1 MALFKKKS
9 EAVPIQ
15 LAKGP
20 EKIAPENPYL
30 GREPIINR
38 EQAIIGYELFF
49 RPGTT
54 LKAKRLNDRNDV
66 MAQIAKR
73 LAEDPKAEVSY
84 PEEVTDT
91 NLMDDDGKEVT
102 QVTLSEIFYSLKTKG
117 VTQSLGQH
125 LGFINIRAD
134 QLGDEL
140 RGFPAA
146 KFPLQIELA
155 EILAAIKA
163 EAEAKLAEEADP
175 DSDPNAD
182 AKKDFEDSG
191 EPKLPEIIE
200 KLERLRSVGYKF
212 VLTGLTEV
220 FDGLDDILMK
230 FRYVKLD
237 LQKVAKPSSLI
248 DYCKGIPLPRN
259 EKSKDG
265 FKTLQII
272 ATNVHAPEDYHH
284 ARDIGCDAFEG
295 FYFVKPDPELS
306 LHRGDEY
313 RKLLELLTLL
323 LSSPELKELVTAVEA
338 NPVVSKHLMVIA
350 EIDSRRKRDKPE
362 NIRDA
367 AVISG
372 IKRITRWTQLLLYAD
387 TKAKVALDATP
398 LLQLVCVRAF
408 FMESLS
414 TKLGAGGGLGS
425 SDLAFLVGGLSLI
438 DNLFDESARELLSKF
453 NLPGVVVDAIVDRS
467 GILGQLLS
475 LAEAAEVGDLEK
487 CLHLCSDELKTVTL
501 DDVAQDSLL
510 AIKNFVAQTQF
521 APEEDVWETADS
533 ADEELA

>member
-9 EAVPIQ
+9 VAVPIQ
-15 LAKGP
+15 APRGP

-38 EQAIIGYELFF
+38 DQAIIGYELFF

-54 LKAKRLNDRNDV
+54 LKAKRLNDRNNV
-66 MAQIAKR
+66 MAQITKR

-84 PEEVTDT
+84 PEEVTDA
-91 NLMDDDGKEVT
+91 NLRDDDGKEVT

-125 LGFINIRAD
+125 LGFINIRVD

-140 RGFPAA
+140 RGFPAM
-146 KFPLQIELA
+146 KFPLQIELG
-155 EILAAIKA
+155 EILSAIES
-163 EAEAKLAEEADP
+163 EAELAKEAES
-175 DSDPNAD
+175 DSE

-191 EPKLPEIIE
+191 EPKVPEIIE
-200 KLERLRSVGYKF
+200 KLERLRGVGYKF

-220 FDGLDDILMK
+220 FDGLDDILSK

-237 LQKVAKPSSLI
+237 LQKVVKPSSLI
-248 DYCKGIPLPRN
+248 DYCKGIPLPRD

-265 FKTLQII
+265 SKTLQII
-272 ATNVHAPEDYHH
+272 ASNVLTPEEYHH

-323 LSSPELKELVTAVEA
+323 LSSPELKELVIAIEA

-350 EIDSRRKRDKPE
+350 EIDSRRKREKPE

-438 DNLFDESARELLSKF
+438 DNLFDEPARELLSHF

-487 CLHLCSDELKTVTL
+487 CRHLCYNELKTLNL

-510 AIKNFVAQTQF
+510 AIKSFVAQTQF
-521 APEEDVWETADS
+521 APEEDVWEAADS
-533 ADEELA
+533 PDEELA

>member
-1 MALFKKKS
+1 MALFKKKAQS
-9 EAVPIQ
+9 DPIQ
-15 LAKGP
+15 APKGP
-20 EKIAPENPYL
+20 EKIVPENPYL

-54 LKAKRLNDRNDV
+54 LKAKRLNDRNEV
-66 MAQIAKR
+66 LAQIAKR

-84 PEEVTDT
+84 PEDVTDA
-91 NLMDDDGKEVT
+91 NLRDDDGKEVT
-102 QVTLSEIFYSLKTKG
+102 QVTLPEIFYSLKTKG
-117 VTQSLGQH
+117 VTQSLGQY
-125 LGFINIRAD
+125 LGFIDIRAD

-140 RGFPAA
+140 RGFPAI
-146 KFPLQIELA
+146 KFPLQIHLA
-155 EILAAIKA
+155 EILEAIKTEASQAA
-163 EAEAKLAEEADP
+163 EAVEDP
-175 DSDPNAD
+175 E
-182 AKKDFEDSG
+182 AKKDLDDSG
-191 EPKLPEIIE
+191 EPPVPEILQ
-200 KLERLRSVGYKF
+200 KLERLRSAGYKF

-220 FDGLDDILMK
+220 FDGLDDILPK
-230 FRYVKLD
+230 FRYIKLD

-248 DYCKGIPLPRN
+248 DYCKGIPLPRD
-259 EKSKDG
+259 EKSKG
-265 FKTLQII
+265 ATNVLQII
-272 ATNVHAPEDYHH
+272 AVNVHEPEEFHQ
-284 ARDIGCDAFEG
+284 ARDVGCDAFEG

-306 LHRGDEY
+306 LHRGEEY
-313 RKLLELLTLL
+313 RKLLQLLTLL
-323 LSSPELKELVTAVEA
+323 LSSPELKDLVTAIEA

-372 IKRITRWTQLLLYAD
+372 VKRITRWTQLLLYAD
-387 TKAKVALDATP
+387 AKAKVALDATP

-438 DNLFDESARELLSKF
+438 DNLFDESARELLSDF
-453 NLPGVVVDAIVDRS
+453 NLPSVVVDAIVDRS

-487 CLHLCSDELKTVTL
+487 CRHLCADELKTVTL

-510 AIKNFVAQTQF
+510 AIKNFVSQTQF
-521 APEEDVWETADS
+521 APEEDVWENANS
-533 ADEELA
+533 VPEESSQEL